1 MNEQLQ
7 SELTELA
14 DGLGI
19 GVGELWSWLSGHGV
33 DAYASVQV
41 STLTAQCV
49 ALGLVELALVAS
61 VAWLV
66 HMHRKTS
73 KKEGAWW
80 YDGEYAVATV
90 VPSFAFVLLLIPLID
105 DAVTLAGWLTSPEG
119 MVIRMLVERG

>member
-7 SELTELA
+7 AELTELA
-14 DGLGI
+14 NGLGI
-19 GVGELWSWLSGHGV
+19 GVGELWSWLRGYGI

-61 VAWLV
+61 TVWLV

-80 YDGEYAVATV
+80 YDGEYAIATI
-90 VPSFAFVLLLIPLID
+90 VPSFAFIVLLIPLID
-105 DAVTLAGWLTSPEG
+105 YAVSLAGWLASPEG

>member
-14 DGLGI
+14 NGLGI
-19 GVGELWSWLSGHGV
+19 GVGELWSWLSGNGV

-66 HMHRKTS
+66 HMHHKTS
-73 KKEGAWW
+73 RKEGAWW

-105 DAVTLAGWLTSPEG
+105 HVVTLIGWLTSPEG
-119 MVIRMLVERG
+119 MVVRMLVERG